1 MTSYWKKGAALCLAL
16 VLLTLSALADVTYS
30 PLQKGDKGPKVAALR
45 QRLYDLGYMKTFK
58 KTDTAYDRATEQAVR
73 EFENDAGLSETGAAS
88 EAMQALLY
96 SAKAKVKAGME
107 TAAEYDLTPDTVPQ
121 KDVALPERDGEG
133 YLMPGAAPF
142 VHADREDG
150 RWIYLSDSLQID
162 ISRCAN
168 KKAGL
173 EWFEAAIRTR
183 GTEKPYTILSRR
195 EGRGF
200 ESPKAL
206 AKQHGSVLAI
216 SDDFFGYRVQK
227 EKFQGVIIRGGKKL
241 AQKTRVENRLNLQPL
256 EVMAML
262 ADGSL
267 RTFTSDSHTA
277 KEFLGMGVTDTW
289 AFGPILVQGGVIPRY
304 FYSKDY
310 RSYRE
315 PRCCFGMAEDGSY
328 RALLVT
334 GRRTNSKGAYSKWLA
349 EKMLDMGC
357 VEAINLDGGN
367 TVAMVF
373 MGDII
378 NKPANAQKKSVR
390 DVSGLIAF
398 GQGAEHP

>member
-1 MTSYWKKGAALCLAL
+1 MKRWIKTAALSLAL
-16 VLLTLSALADVTYS
+16 VLLALSACAEVMYQ

-45 QRLYDLGYMKTFK
+45 QRLYDLGYLKSFK
-58 KTDTAYDRATEQAVR
+58 KTDTAYDKTVEQAVR
-73 EFENDAGLSETGAAS
+73 AFESGNGLAETGTAGES
-88 EAMQALLY
+88 LLALLY
-96 SAKAKVKAGME
+96 SKDAAVKAGSE
-107 TAAEYDLTPDTVPQ
+107 TNREYDVTPDSGPTAEIQWP
-121 KDVALPERDGEG
+121 ARDGEG
-133 YLMPGAAPF
+133 YLPKGSAPF

-162 ISRCAN
+162 ISRCTG
-168 KKAGL
+168 AGL
-173 EWFEAAIRTR
+173 EWFEAVIRTR
-183 GTEKPYTILSRR
+183 GEERPYTVLSRR
-195 EGRGF
+195 EGRSF

-216 SDDFFGYRVQK
+216 SDDFFGYRAQK
-227 EKFQGVIIRGGKKL
+227 EKFQGVIIRQGKTL
-241 AQKTRVENRLNLQPL
+241 ASKTRVENRLNLQPL
-256 EVMAML
+256 EVMAMFE
-262 ADGSL
+262 DGTL

-277 KEFLGMGVTDTW
+277 KEFIEMGVTDTW

-304 FYSKDY
+304 FYSKEY

-334 GRRTNSKGAYSKWLA
+334 GRRTNSKGAYFKWLA

-357 VEAINLDGGN
+357 IEAINLDGGN

-398 GQGAEHP
+398 GQGANNQ